1 MMLTEARKCVE
12 GWWKCNTNYR
22 CIPNWQRCDGRD
34 DCRDNSDENEA
45 DCPTCHP
52 TGDWQCANKR
62 CIPKRWLCDFDSD
75 CDDKSDEDPKLC
87 GNYWDLACNLC
98 KKHTWVF
105 ILITYQKFYFCLQ
118 PICIGTAQNRS
129 SDVTIRSVF
138 VGSGAVTMT
147 TTVGTIQM
155 RIQSTAKVSRFYE
168 YINSLW
174 VFNVSE
180 RVSQFSFP
188 FIINF
193 HFIFSLCLF
202 P

>member
-1 MMLTEARKCVE
+1 M
-12 GWWKCNTNYR
+12 
-22 CIPNWQRCDGRD
+22 
-34 DCRDNSDENEA
+34 
-45 DCPTCHP
+45 
-52 TGDWQCANKR
+52 
-62 CIPKRWLCDFDSD
+62 
-75 CDDKSDEDPKLC
+75 
-87 GNYWDLACNLC
+87 
-98 KKHTWVF
+98 
-105 ILITYQKFYFCLQ
+105 
-118 PICIGTAQNRS
+118 
-129 SDVTIRSVF
+129 TIRSVF

-168 YINSLW
+168 YINSLC